1 MSTSLDWAQYCNL
14 SLESFTTVPPSPVVT
29 LDPPFLVYSEDLSL
43 MVCTLCREA
52 LSGKTAIQ
60 KHLAQ
65 PPHQEYWKALEKS
78 TRTSIMSTLSA
89 LSLLSYHSVPSIP
102 TNQYYFP
109 QLPLRFDTY
118 KCPDCSHFTVDGKQA
133 RQHRIHA
140 HNVRWDAR
148 TKRTD
153 ILYHI
158 PAQLL
163 FPRSNRGLFIPRLP
177 LVAIYSTEVAL
188 PISQAPRSSR
198 SSSRASSLSTTVSSP
213 ARQGSTLSA
222 PSSSLPPAN
231 ASLVDLLTPY
241 LEKEQ
246 RALAK
251 MSTSENLTSKN
262 KSSFLR
268 NSR

>member
-52 LSGKTAIQ
+52 LSGKTTIQ

-188 PISQAPRSSR
+188 PAPRALPDSRFSTQDPPSSMIG
-198 SSSRASSLSTTVSSP
+198 STLPTLP
-213 ARQGSTLSA
+213 STLSA
-222 PSSSLPPAN
+222 GASSEAR
-231 ASLVDLLTPY
+231 
-241 LEKEQ
+241 Q
-246 RALAK
+246 I
-251 MSTSENLTSKN
+251 
-262 KSSFLR
+262 
-268 NSR
+268 